1 MDNLRLKNIR
11 EKKGLTIE
19 KLAELAGISTGYLCH
34 LERGSRKNPSIRVM
48 KNIAAA
54 LNIDIEE
61 IFFQ

>member
-48 KNIAAA
+48 KNIAEA

>member
-1 MDNLRLKNIR
+1 MDNLKLKNIR

-19 KLAELAGISTGYLCH
+19 NLAQLAGISTGYLCH
-34 LERGSRKNPSIRVM
+34 LERGSRKNPSIKVM
-48 KNIAAA
+48 KNIARA

>member
-19 KLAELAGISTGYLCH
+19 DLAKLAGISTGYLCH
-34 LERGSRKNPSIRVM
+34 LERGSRKNPSIKVM
-48 KNIAAA
+48 KNISKA